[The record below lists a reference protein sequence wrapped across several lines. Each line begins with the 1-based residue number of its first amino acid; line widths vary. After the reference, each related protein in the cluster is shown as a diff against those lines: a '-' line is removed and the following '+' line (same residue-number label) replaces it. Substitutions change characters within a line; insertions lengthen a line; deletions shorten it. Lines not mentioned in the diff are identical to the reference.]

1 MSDVAR
7 NLAEIHEN
15 IRAACARSGRNVAD
29 VTLIAVTKT
38 FPAERVREA
47 FDAGQIDVGENRLQE
62 AESKIPL
69 LPASLRWHYIGQ
81 LQRNKVRK
89 VLPLFAMI
97 HSIDSLRLA
106 QYTNEVARELGLFPR
121 VFLQVNHA
129 GEESKAGFSLE
140 SLRAEWET
148 LLGLDRLEI
157 VGLMTVP
164 PAVEDPE
171 QSRPWFA
178 ALREL
183 RDELSRGMLPT
194 LPCLSMG
201 MSGDYVVAIEEG
213 ATHVRVGSAIF
224 GSRCQ

>member
-1 MSDVAR
+1 MSDVATH
-7 NLAEIHEN
+7 LADIHEN
-15 IRAACARSGRNVAD
+15 IRAACARVGRDAAE

-38 FPAERVREA
+38 FSAERVREA
-47 FDAGQIDVGENRLQE
+47 VDAGQIDVGENRLQE

-183 RDELSRGMLPT
+183 RDELSRGMPST
-194 LPCLSMG
+194 LPYLSMG

-224 GSRCQ
+224 GSR

>member
-1 MSDVAR
+1 MSDVASH
-7 NLAEIHEN
+7 LAEIHEN
-15 IRAACARSGRNVAD
+15 IRAACERAGRDVRE

-38 FPAERVREA
+38 FSAERVREA
-47 FDAGQIDVGENRLQE
+47 VEAGQTDVGENRLQE

-69 LPASLRWHYIGQ
+69 LPSSLRWHYIGQ

-89 VLPLFAMI
+89 VLPLFAMV

-106 QYTNEVARELGLFPR
+106 QFTNEVARDLGLFPK

-129 GEESKAGFSLE
+129 DEESKAGFSLE
-140 SLRAEWET
+140 DLRAQWET
-148 LLGLDRLEI
+148 LLQLDRLEI

-183 RDELSRGMLPT
+183 RDELSRGMSSPLPY
-194 LPCLSMG
+194 LSMG
-201 MSGDYVVAIEEG
+201 MSGDYIVAVEEG
-213 ATHVRVGSAIF
+213 ATHIRIGSAIF
-224 GSRCQ
+224 GKR